1 MSYNYTLYI
10 SGAEHHKNI
19 AEFFDI
25 LGIPYGTMSPAE
37 KDSDTFPIMMI
48 GSFDVLDS
56 DNDNDDFVCSCMKYT
71 GISEWCSNNIAIVSL
86 SDTCPVCEIVKE
98 RFDKLGMEYNIYPAA
113 EFPEYSHF
121 PVMLANGHE
130 DPYAAKDLMRLVNA
144 LEAKYGKDGIPE

>member
-10 SGAEHHKNI
+10 SRAERHKNI

-25 LGIPYGTMSPAE
+25 LGIPYGTMSPVE
-37 KDSDTFPIMMI
+37 KNPDVFPIMMI
-48 GSFDVLDS
+48 CSF
-56 DNDNDDFVCSCMKYT
+56 NDDDFVCSRMKYT
-71 GISEWCSNNIAIVSL
+71 GISEWCSKNITIASL

-98 RFDKLGMEYNIYPAA
+98 RLDKLGMKYNIYPAA
-113 EFPEYSHF
+113 TFPEYSHF

-130 DPYAAKDLMRLVNA
+130 DPYTAKDLMRLVNA

>member
-1 MSYNYTLYI
+1 LSYNYTLYI
-10 SGAEHHKNI
+10 SGAERHKNI

-37 KDSDTFPIMMI
+37 KHSDIFPIMMVV
-48 GSFDVLDS
+48 SFCAS
-56 DNDNDDFVCSCMKYT
+56 DPADDFVCSCIKYT

-98 RFDKLGMEYNIYPAA
+98 RLDKLGMKYNIFPAA
-113 EFPEYSHF
+113 EFPGYSHF
-121 PVMLANGHE
+121 PVMLVDGHE
-130 DPYAAKDLMRLVNA
+130 DPYTARDLMRLVNA